1 MKRRGTQILSEDFL
15 VISKECSHLKYDLC
29 LRTQR
34 LLLYALFMAHACNS
48 EKRDR
53 GREWAGGGLAEERER
68 KGPEGEIG
76 TTKTS
81 A

>member
-1 MKRRGTQILSEDFL
+1 M
-15 VISKECSHLKYDLC
+15 V
-29 LRTQR
+29 
-34 LLLYALFMAHACNS
+34 HACNS

-76 TTKTS
+76 TKKRVHKVKRGERGYYG
-81 A
+81 